1 MYTDPNS
8 TLVVKWYFPTFSHT
22 QNQIYDIL
30 VKYLGV
36 QKMFKGIEEKKK
48 CINRNTTLWNESTEK
63 AFSWKYQKSLASLNA
78 GIKQPLVGTES
89 WFLSRYK
96 SVFTFEVGVA

>member
-36 QKMFKGIEEKKK
+36 QKMFKGIEEKK
-48 CINRNTTLWNESTEK
+48 N
-63 AFSWKYQKSLASLNA
+63 
-78 GIKQPLVGTES
+78 V
-89 WFLSRYK
+89 
-96 SVFTFEVGVA
+96 